1 MGYRI
6 HQQIVLLGLTLLFL
20 TACSGILEVGI
31 EYTAAPEQSVASTL
45 VMLTTE
51 TARLA
56 TQVVTPTPTPVTTP
70 TDTSRPTLA
79 PTTTPTDTPQ
89 PTPRPSD
96 TPQPTPV
103 PAPAPT
109 DAPQVV
115 SFHATPS
122 PADPRGTITLDWD
135 VRGASSVTIQWI
147 DKQMGSVVRSHLP
160 LAGNLSVALSSVGF
174 FDGNQVQ
181 FSLSVHG
188 AGGRPM
194 VDEKGYAIF
203 ETILVPLE
211 TDMTIVSFTAS
222 PDPVKRGGTVT
233 LSWNV
238 PHANSVDIAR
248 LSLHGIFLP
257 LDVPN
262 PPVSGSI
269 EHPVP
274 EEYVTSITYYLSAT
288 DVNGVMHSAYTQV
301 SIVCRYDEHLAAEC
315 PLTQDHVWAAH
326 EPFEHGHMVW
336 RDDTREIYVLYDD
349 GSYETYEDTWREGE
363 VIDVEETPPQEFV
376 TPTRGFGKLWENQ
389 RNVRDRL
396 GWATAA
402 ESGYTMWVE
411 TTREHFGHYPRTDV
425 YFRLPDS
432 HVVHLRGS
440 PAEWEM
446 LP

>member
-1 MGYRI
+1 V
-6 HQQIVLLGLTLLFL
+6 VLN
-20 TACSGILEVGI
+20 
-31 EYTAAPEQSVASTL
+31 
-45 VMLTTE
+45 TE

-56 TQVVTPTPTPVTTP
+56 TQVVTPTPTPVTMP

-89 PTPRPSD
+89 PAPTPSD
-96 TPQPTPV
+96 TPRPTPV

-147 DKQMGSVVRSHLP
+147 DKQMSSVVRSRLP

-174 FDGNQVQ
+174 FEGNQVQ
-181 FSLSVHG
+181 FSLSAHD
-188 AGGRPM
+188 AGGRSM
-194 VDEKGYAIF
+194 VDEKGYATF

-222 PDPVKRGGTVT
+222 PDPVERGGTVT
-233 LSWNV
+233 LSWNA

-248 LSLHGIFLP
+248 LSPDGIFLP
-257 LDVPN
+257 LDAPN
-262 PPVSGSI
+262 PPASGSI

-274 EEYVTSITYYLSAT
+274 EEYVSSITYYLGAT
-288 DVNGVMHSAYTQV
+288 DVNGVMYSAYTQV
-301 SIVCRYDEHLAAEC
+301 SIVCPYDEHLAAEC

-336 RDDTREIYVLYDD
+336 RDDTHEIYVLYDD
-349 GSYETYEDTWREGE
+349 GSYETHEDTWREGE
-363 VIDVEETPPQEFV
+363 AIDVEELPPQELV
-376 TPTRGFGKLWENQ
+376 TPTRGFGKLWANQ

-411 TTREHFGHYPRTDV
+411 TAREPFGHYPRTDV
-425 YFRLPDS
+425 YFRLPDG
-432 HVVHLRGS
+432 HVVHLRES
-440 PAEWEM
+440 SVEWEL